1 MPWTANRAV
10 SFHQELLVMGV
21 GVSGSLRF
29 MIAASK
35 VTLQKGMATHS
46 SILAC
51 RIPWTEGPGGCLENP
66 MDRRAW
72 QAIIHRATKSWTRLK
87 RLRTYARSSG
97 DW

>member
-21 GVSGSLRF
+21 GVLGSLRF

-51 RIPWTEGPGGCLENP
+51 RIPWTEGPGGDHGVAKN
-66 MDRRAW
+66 
-72 QAIIHRATKSWTRLK
+72 Q
-87 RLRTYARSSG
+87 SG
-97 DW
+97 LSN